1 MNPVG
6 EPRVAIPE
14 SLRALYAPVEEE
26 LEAVEEVLRRELSSE
41 NPFVDRLARHGFRLG
56 GKRLR
61 PALVL
66 LSAAA
71 CGGIRPEHLPL
82 AAMVEVLHTATLIHD
97 DVLDEA
103 TMRRHLD
110 TVNVR
115 WNNET
120 SVLLGDFLLAEA
132 FCVAASVEDARAWL
146 MLGEASRRTCEGE
159 LRQIASRGQ
168 YDLSEDDYLDIIAS
182 KTGELTSASCR
193 LGAHLAG
200 AGAAEVELLGQYG
213 RDLGIA
219 FQIADDLL
227 DLVGDESTVG
237 KSLGTDL
244 EKHKPTLPL
253 LRALAGLDP
262 GERAERLAAMDRG
275 DQSRGQLVEWLGR
288 AGAIQAAR
296 GRAVEFA
303 QRAAA
308 RLDRLAPS
316 PARESLEKLAEF
328 VVQRQQ

>member
-1 MNPVG
+1 MKPVAPHWAG
-6 EPRVAIPE
+6 IPDALQ
-14 SLRALYAPVEEE
+14 SLYAPVAES
-26 LEAVEEVLRRELSSE
+26 LDQVESLLFESQRSRF
-41 NPFVDRLARHGFRLG
+41 PFVEKLVQYGCRIG

-61 PALVL
+61 PALLL
-66 LSAAA
+66 LSGMAV
-71 CGGIRPEHLPL
+71 GRVTPRHVKL
-82 AAMVEVLHTATLIHD
+82 AVVVELIHTATLIHD

-146 MLGEASRRTCEGE
+146 VLGEASRRTCEGE

-182 KTGELTSASCR
+182 KTGELTAASCR

-200 AGAAEVELLGQYG
+200 ADAAGVELLGQYG

-253 LRALAGLDP
+253 LRALAGLEP
-262 GERAERLAAMDRG
+262 AERAERLAAMDRG
-275 DQSRGQLVEWLGR
+275 ELSRSQLVEWLR
-288 AGAIQAAR
+288 RSGAIQAAR

-308 RLDRLAPS
+308 RLEPLAPS
-316 PARESLEKLAEF
+316 PARESLTKLTEF